1 MTLWRLEWLRLTR
14 TRRIVALA
22 GVYVFFGFVGPLTA
36 RYLPQI
42 LDRFGSGDF
51 QVIVPDPVPADGI
64 AQFSAN
70 VTQIGLLVA
79 VVVAAGALTLDALPE
94 MAIFLRTR
102 VIASGMLV
110 IPRLVVVFGAVAG
123 AYLLGAAVAWYETA
137 VLLGGVPVGSMI
149 LGMLLSILYL
159 GFAVAVTGAVG
170 SRSGSV
176 LSTVLATVVVLLLL
190 PLAGIVDAVGRWLP
204 SHLVGAQA
212 GLVADATGSGYLG
225 AAVVTVVLSAVLV
238 VVAVRRAG
246 NGER

>member
-1 MTLWRLEWLRLTR
+1 MTLWRLEWMRLTR

-22 GVYVFFGFVGPLTA
+22 GVYVFFGFLGPLTA

-102 VIASGMLV
+102 VASPRDMV
-110 IPRLVVVFGAVAG
+110 IPRLVVAFGAVAC
-123 AYLLGAAVAWYETA
+123 AYVLGAVIAWYETA
-137 VLLGGVPVGSMI
+137 VLLGGVPVGGLL

-176 LSTVLATVVVLLLL
+176 LATVLVTLVILLVL

-212 GLVADATGSGYLG
+212 GLVADAGGSGYLG
-225 AAVVTVVLSAVLV
+225 SAMVTVAVGAVLV
-238 VVAVRRAG
+238 MVAVRRAG
-246 NGER
+246 TGER